1 MCWFLFECVAADPAH
16 THTRTHTGR
25 PFLSSCRC
33 GRVPNDIFYTLF
45 LGSLSFRSISQR
57 RVANPKANE
66 MKRVL
71 SISTQLTSPQL
82 TQLNTSLNCLS
93 LSLSLSLC
101 LRLCPVNWFPLAAAA
116 AAAAVGRNFRFSSGR
131 CTKLLIVGYAQVAPF
146 PFVPFLRPPFSAQ
159 LICLAVADEVEFYD
173 IFCTFR
179 RGRATH

>member
-1 MCWFLFECVAADPAH
+1 MAACLM
-16 THTRTHTGR
+16 TFFI
-25 PFLSSCRC
+25 PFFWVLL
-33 GRVPNDIFYTLF
+33 PP
-45 LGSLSFRSISQR
+45 SFRSISQR

-66 MKRVL
+66 TKRVL

-82 TQLNTSLNCLS
+82 TQLNTSLNC

-146 PFVPFLRPPFSAQ
+146 PLCPFPPPPLSAQ